1 MKGGTETKA
10 ISKEEKR
17 PQKRDGNL
25 SPQPQSKIWQLQEPD
40 QQCYKTNAAVHAWS
54 AGVAVDIP
62 LSDSQCFQSK

>member
-10 ISKEEKR
+10 SSKEEKR

-40 QQCYKTNAAVHAWS
+40 
-54 AGVAVDIP
+54 
-62 LSDSQCFQSK
+62 

>member
-17 PQKRDGNL
+17 PQKHDGNL

-40 QQCYKTNAAVHAWS
+40 
-54 AGVAVDIP
+54 
-62 LSDSQCFQSK
+62 